1 MGKNSNHSQETK
13 ETNRNSLKD
22 DTNIGNI
29 RYVVFLNNCLKCKRA
44 SEKNWMTCLK
54 RQPSAEMNYKE
65 ELNGNT
71 RNKQYVNSIEFI
83 SWAA

>member
-1 MGKNSNHSQETK
+1 
-13 ETNRNSLKD
+13 
-22 DTNIGNI
+22 
-29 RYVVFLNNCLKCKRA
+29 
-44 SEKNWMTCLK
+44 MTCLK

-71 RNKQYVNSIEFI
+71 RNKKYVNSIEFI